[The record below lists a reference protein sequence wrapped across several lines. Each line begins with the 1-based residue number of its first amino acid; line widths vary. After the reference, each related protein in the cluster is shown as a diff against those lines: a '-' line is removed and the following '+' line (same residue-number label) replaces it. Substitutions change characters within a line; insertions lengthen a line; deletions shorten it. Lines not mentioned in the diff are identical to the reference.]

1 MIILYSIINSVGVDE
16 TSDLFGIENNDI
28 NPEKGKVL
36 IAEPFL
42 EGRYFKRSIIL
53 LAECN
58 EDGVVGF
65 VLNKPINI
73 SLDEVLINIAQFDG
87 DVYMGGPVDTNRI
100 YYIHTIP
107 ELIPNSIH
115 IYEQLYWGGD
125 FNVLKDLIEQKKVL
139 PHQVRF
145 FAGYSGWS
153 AGQLEEEIKEN
164 SWLVSKIDVKSIM
177 SLNLSDLWE
186 KSLRKL
192 GGKYRLWSNFPENP
206 SMN

>member
-1 MIILYSIINSVGVDE
+1 MVILYTINNSNGVDE
-16 TSDLFGIENNDI
+16 TSDLFRIENNNI

-53 LAECN
+53 LAEFN
-58 EDGVVGF
+58 ENGAVGF
-65 VLNKPINI
+65 VLNKPINL
-73 SLDEVLINIAQFDG
+73 SVDEVLINIADFDG

-115 IYEQLYWGGD
+115 ISEQLYWGGD

-139 PHQVRF
+139 PHQLRF

-177 SLNLSDLWE
+177 SLNLSNLWE
-186 KSLRKL
+186 KCLRKL